1 MLLFPARSSTTPLNS
16 GAMIFL
22 TFPSPHPAPCLHPPQ
37 RGHREPAGERGACM
51 RAVAPRIRVPC
62 ATEAQ
67 AHLGAPGG
75 QQEESGAQ
83 QDGRAAQ
90 SHGCLCPLLAFA
102 LHFILRC
109 GAATCLLVLHG
120 EAVPVHPALHWD
132 TCTSPCTTAAAPC
145 CALLGCVRRWVSSTE
160 GGRRCFK
167 KGIGRQQDIEMVRPC
182 GPVLC
187 GSHPK
192 PQGGDG
198 GHAAF

>member
-1 MLLFPARSSTTPLNS
+1 
-16 GAMIFL
+16 MIFL
-22 TFPSPHPAPCLHPPQ
+22 TFPSPHPAPCPHPHH

-120 EAVPVHPALHWD
+120 EAVPVHPALHCC
-132 TCTSPCTTAAAPC
+132 TCTLPCTGTRALHHARLQLHPAVHYW
-145 CALLGCVRRWVSSTE
+145 ALLGRWVSGTE
-160 GGRRCFK
+160 GGHWCFK

-182 GPVLC
+182 GPVFC

-192 PQGGDG
+192 P
-198 GHAAF
+198 